1 MIRINGSE
9 SLKIYWRIMLS
20 LISSI
25 DMATPILNFI
35 FRIFAMYS
43 HQYYEKIII
52 WDYFTSQISKNKI
65 K

>member
-9 SLKIYWRIMLS
+9 SLKKYWRIMLS

-35 FRIFAMYS
+35 FHTSAMYS

-52 WDYFTSQISKNKI
+52 LNFFASQISKNKI

>member
-9 SLKIYWRIMLS
+9 SLKKYWRIMLS

-25 DMATPILNFI
+25 DMATPTLNSI
-35 FRIFAMYS
+35 FHTFAMYS
-43 HQYYEKIII
+43 HQKYEIII
-52 WDYFTSQISKNKI
+52 ILNFFTSQISKNKI